1 VVDALYPIMILNGN
15 AMTVIVDGGNEIMI
29 ETLFEVD
36 IIYPILKYTDSHKK
50 FGVVKI
56 ENY

>member
-1 VVDALYPIMILNGN
+1 MILNGN
-15 AMTVIVDGGNEIMI
+15 AMTATVNGGNEIMI

-36 IIYPILKYTDSHKK
+36 VIYPILKCADSHKK
-50 FGVVKI
+50 FVVKI